1 MLKNKGYNEN
11 VPYTTDIRYLLLTRQ
26 VIKVII
32 NHRSEGFL

>member
-11 VPYTTDIRYLLLTRQ
+11 VPYRTGIRYLLLTRQ

-32 NHRSEGFL
+32 NHRSEGL